1 MNEVAAIKEGKG
13 CVTSISG
20 ATVRVDLP
28 DLKIG
33 DRVFVGDNRLT
44 GEVVRIDGAIATVQ
58 VFEENRGLGIGEP
71 VVSAEEPL
79 LAHLG
84 PGLLGSVFDGLQRP
98 LARLRDESGD
108 FISSGLNPFP
118 LDQQREWAFQT
129 QRQAGDTLHLGDSL
143 GHVREGHIEHHFFSP
158 RAGVLSQLRDAPL
171 QLEQP
176 LASFDDEE
184 KVFPRQS
191 WPVRKARPYRRK
203 QAPCAPLVTGQRC
216 LDFLFPLLKG
226 GVAIVPGGFG
236 TGKTIL
242 EQTVA
247 KFADVDVVVYV
258 GCGERGN
265 EMAGLLDEFAQLE
278 DPRSGRPLMERTIIV
293 ANTSNMP
300 VAARESSI
308 FTAVTMAEYYR
319 DMGLDVLFLADSLSR
334 WAEALREISA
344 ALEEMPGEDGYP
356 TYLGSRLSGFI
367 ERAGVVETM
376 SGASGSLSMLLAVS
390 PPGADFAEP
399 VTQACLRVAGA
410 LYLLDTRL
418 AHRRHFPAINWT
430 QSYSLYGEVAANHFT
445 ERHSQWVELQQG
457 CRDILQRE
465 GALREIAE
473 VVGMEGLQDA
483 DRLLLLTA
491 ERIRQQFLCQNS
503 FTADAFAAPEQTLAL
518 ISSLLAEHQRLAA
531 AVQQGELLDELLK
544 ETADAPR

>member
-1 MNEVAAIKEGKG
+1 MNGK
-13 CVTSISG
+13 VTSISG
-20 ATVRVDLP
+20 ATVCVDLA
-28 DLKIG
+28 DLKVG
-33 DRVFVGDNRLT
+33 DRVFVGSSRLT
-44 GEVVRIDGAIATVQ
+44 GEVVRIDATISTVQ

-71 VVSAEEPL
+71 VISAKGPL
-79 LAHLG
+79 TVRLG
-84 PGLLGSVFDGLQRP
+84 PGLLGGVFDGLQRP
-98 LARLRDESGD
+98 LPLLQQSSGD
-108 FISSGLNPFP
+108 FISSGQDPFP
-118 LDQQREWAFQT
+118 LDCKRRWAFSSE
-129 QRQAGDTLHLGDSL
+129 RKVGDRLRSGEAF
-143 GHVREGHIEHHFFSP
+143 GKVREGHIDHLLLTP
-158 RAGVLSQLRDAPL
+158 QDGILTQLHSGEL

-176 LASFDDEE
+176 AAHLEDE
-184 KVFPRQS
+184 QLLHGWHS
-191 WPVRKARPYRRK
+191 WPVRKARPYQSK
-203 QAPCAPLVTGQRC
+203 LPPTTPLVTGQRC

-236 TGKTIL
+236 TGKTVL
-242 EQTVA
+242 EQTIA
-247 KFADVDVVVYV
+247 KHADVDIVVYV

-265 EMAGLLDEFAQLE
+265 EMAGLLDEFSELE
-278 DPRSGRPLMERTIIV
+278 DPRSNRPLMERTIIV

-367 ERAGVVETM
+367 ERAGVVETLAA
-376 SGASGSLSMLLAVS
+376 GQGSLSMILAVS

-410 LYLLDTRL
+410 LYMLDTNL

-430 QSYSLYGEVAANHFT
+430 QSFSLYSDTAMAHFT
-445 ERHSQWVELQQG
+445 EQHSTWAALQAR

-465 GALREIAE
+465 DALREVAE
-473 VVGMEGLQDA
+473 VVGMEGLQDN
-483 DRLLLLTA
+483 DRLLMCTA
-491 ERIRQQFLCQNS
+491 EKIRLDFLCQNS
-503 FTADAFAAPEQTLAL
+503 FSDDAYTTPQNTVAQITTLVT
-518 ISSLLAEHQRLAA
+518 EHDRIAA
-531 AVQQGELLDELLK
+531 ALNDGALLVDLLT
-544 ETADAPR
+544 EAADAPL

>member
-1 MNEVAAIKEGKG
+1 MNGK
-13 CVTSISG
+13 VTSISG
-20 ATVRVDLP
+20 ATVCVDLA
-28 DLKIG
+28 DLKVG
-33 DRVFVGDNRLT
+33 DRVFVGTSRLT
-44 GEVVRIDGAIATVQ
+44 GEVVRIDATIATVQ

-71 VVSAEEPL
+71 VISAKGPL
-79 LAHLG
+79 TVRLG
-84 PGLLGSVFDGLQRP
+84 PGLLGGVFDGLQRP
-98 LARLRDESGD
+98 LPLLQQSSGD
-108 FISSGLNPFP
+108 FISSGQDPFP
-118 LDQQREWAFQT
+118 LDCKRRWAFSSE
-129 QRQAGDTLHLGDSL
+129 RKAGDRLRSGEAF
-143 GHVREGHIEHHFFSP
+143 GKVREGHIDHLLLTPQE
-158 RAGVLSQLRDAPL
+158 GILTQLHSGEL

-176 LASFDDEE
+176 AAHLEDE
-184 KVFPRQS
+184 QLLHGWHS
-191 WPVRKARPYRRK
+191 WPVRKARPYQSK
-203 QAPCAPLVTGQRC
+203 LPPTTPLVTGQRC

-236 TGKTIL
+236 TGKTVL
-242 EQTVA
+242 EQTIA
-247 KFADVDVVVYV
+247 KHADVDIVVYV

-265 EMAGLLDEFAQLE
+265 EMAGLLDEFSELE
-278 DPRSGRPLMERTIIV
+278 DPRSNRPLMERTIIV

-367 ERAGVVETM
+367 ERAGVVETLA
-376 SGASGSLSMLLAVS
+376 GGQGSLSMILAVS

-410 LYLLDTRL
+410 LYMLDTNL

-430 QSYSLYGEVAANHFT
+430 QSFSLYSDTAMAHFT
-445 ERHSQWVELQQG
+445 EQHSTWAALQAR

-465 GALREIAE
+465 DALREVAE
-473 VVGMEGLQDA
+473 VVGMEGLQDN
-483 DRLLLLTA
+483 DRLLMCTA
-491 ERIRQQFLCQNS
+491 EKIRLDFLCQNS
-503 FTADAFAAPEQTLAL
+503 FSDDAYTTPQNTVAQITTLVT
-518 ISSLLAEHQRLAA
+518 EHDRIAA
-531 AVQQGELLDELLK
+531 ALNDGALLVDLLK
-544 ETADAPR
+544 EAADAPL

>member
-1 MNEVAAIKEGKG
+1 MNGK
-13 CVTSISG
+13 VTSISG
-20 ATVRVDLP
+20 ATVCVDLA
-28 DLKIG
+28 DLKVG
-33 DRVFVGDNRLT
+33 DRVFVGTSRLT
-44 GEVVRIDGAIATVQ
+44 GEVVRIDATIATVQ

-71 VVSAEEPL
+71 VISGKGPL
-79 LAHLG
+79 TVRLG
-84 PGLLGSVFDGLQRP
+84 PGLLGGVFDGLQRP
-98 LARLRDESGD
+98 LPLLQQSSGD
-108 FISSGLNPFP
+108 FISSGQDPFP
-118 LDQQREWAFQT
+118 LDCKRRWEFSSE
-129 QRQAGDTLHLGDSL
+129 RKAGDRLRSGEAF
-143 GHVREGHIEHHFFSP
+143 GKVREGHIDHLLLTP
-158 RAGVLSQLRDAPL
+158 QDGILTQLHSGEL

-176 LASFDDEE
+176 AAHLEDE
-184 KVFPRQS
+184 QLLHGWHS
-191 WPVRKARPYRRK
+191 WPVRKARPYQSK
-203 QAPCAPLVTGQRC
+203 LPPTTPLVTGQRC

-236 TGKTIL
+236 TGKTVL
-242 EQTVA
+242 EQTIA
-247 KFADVDVVVYV
+247 KHADVDIVVYV

-265 EMAGLLDEFAQLE
+265 EMAGLLDEFSELE
-278 DPRSGRPLMERTIIV
+278 DPRSNRPLMERTIIV

-367 ERAGVVETM
+367 ERAGVVETLA
-376 SGASGSLSMLLAVS
+376 GGQGSLSMILAVS

-410 LYLLDTRL
+410 LYMLDTNL

-430 QSYSLYGEVAANHFT
+430 QSFSLYSDTAMAHFT
-445 ERHSQWVELQQG
+445 EQHSAWAALQAR

-465 GALREIAE
+465 DALREVAE
-473 VVGMEGLQDA
+473 VVGMEGLQDN
-483 DRLLLLTA
+483 DRLLMCTA
-491 ERIRQQFLCQNS
+491 EKIRLDFLCQNS
-503 FTADAFAAPEQTLAL
+503 FSDDSYTTPQNTVAQITTLVT
-518 ISSLLAEHQRLAA
+518 EHDRIAA
-531 AVQQGELLDELLK
+531 ALNDGALLDDLLK
-544 ETADAPR
+544 EAADAPL

>member
-1 MNEVAAIKEGKG
+1 MNGK
-13 CVTSISG
+13 VTSISG
-20 ATVRVDLP
+20 ATVCVDLA
-28 DLKIG
+28 DLKVG
-33 DRVFVGDNRLT
+33 DRVLVGTNRLT
-44 GEVVRIDGAIATVQ
+44 GEVVRLDGTIATVQ

-71 VVSAEEPL
+71 VTSAKGPL
-79 LAHLG
+79 TVRLG
-84 PGLLGSVFDGLQRP
+84 PGLLGGIFDGLQRP
-98 LARLRDESGD
+98 LPLLRESSGD
-108 FISSGLNPFP
+108 FIASGQNPFP
-118 LDQQREWAFQT
+118 LDCSRSWAFSSE
-129 QRQAGDTLHLGDSL
+129 RKPGDKLKRGEAF
-143 GHVREGHIEHHFFSP
+143 GKVREGHIDHLLLTPED
-158 RAGVLSQLRDAPL
+158 GTLTQLNVGEL

-176 LASFDDEE
+176 AARLEE
-184 KVFPRQS
+184 NQILHGWHS
-191 WPVRKARPYRRK
+191 WPVRSARPYRTK
-203 QAPCAPLVTGQRC
+203 LPPTTPLVTGQRC

-236 TGKTIL
+236 TGKTVL
-242 EQTVA
+242 EQTIA
-247 KFADVDVVVYV
+247 KHADVDVVVYV

-265 EMAGLLDEFAQLE
+265 EMAGLLDEFSELV
-278 DPRSGRPLMERTIIV
+278 DPRSNRPLMERTIIV

-367 ERAGVVETM
+367 ERAGVVETVA
-376 SGASGSLSMLLAVS
+376 GGQGSLSMILAVS

-410 LYLLDTRL
+410 LYMLDTNL

-430 QSYSLYGEVAANHFT
+430 QSFSLYSDTAMAHFT
-445 ERHSQWVELQQG
+445 EMHGEWAKLQAR

-465 GALREIAE
+465 NALREVAE
-473 VVGMEGLQDA
+473 VVGMEGLQDG
-483 DRLLLLTA
+483 DRLLMRTA
-491 ERIRQQFLCQNS
+491 EKIRLDFLCQNS
-503 FTADAFAAPEQTLAL
+503 FSDDAYATPQNTVEHIATLV
-518 ISSLLAEHQRLAA
+518 AEHDRLAA
-531 AVQQGELLDELLK
+531 ALADGALLDDLLK
-544 ETADAPR
+544 EAIDAPL

>member
-1 MNEVAAIKEGKG
+1 MNGK
-13 CVTSISG
+13 VTSISG
-20 ATVRVDLP
+20 ATVCVDLA
-28 DLKIG
+28 DLKVG
-33 DRVFVGDNRLT
+33 DRVFVGTSRLT
-44 GEVVRIDGAIATVQ
+44 GEVVRIDATIATVQ

-71 VVSAEEPL
+71 VISAKGPL
-79 LAHLG
+79 TVRLG
-84 PGLLGSVFDGLQRP
+84 PGLLGGVFDGLQRP
-98 LARLRDESGD
+98 LPLLQQSSGD
-108 FISSGLNPFP
+108 FISSGQDPFP
-118 LDQQREWAFQT
+118 LDCKRRWEFSSE
-129 QRQAGDTLHLGDSL
+129 RKAGDRLRSGEAF
-143 GHVREGHIEHHFFSP
+143 GKVREGHIDHLLLTP
-158 RAGVLSQLRDAPL
+158 QDGILTQLHSGEL

-176 LASFDDEE
+176 AAHLEDE
-184 KVFPRQS
+184 QLLHGWHS
-191 WPVRKARPYRRK
+191 WPVRKARPYQSK
-203 QAPCAPLVTGQRC
+203 LPPTTPLVTGQRC

-236 TGKTIL
+236 TGKTVL
-242 EQTVA
+242 EQTIA
-247 KFADVDVVVYV
+247 KHADVDIVVYV

-265 EMAGLLDEFAQLE
+265 EMAGLLDEFSELE
-278 DPRSGRPLMERTIIV
+278 DPRSNRPLMERTIIV

-367 ERAGVVETM
+367 ERAGVVETLA
-376 SGASGSLSMLLAVS
+376 GGQGSLSMILAVS

-410 LYLLDTRL
+410 LYMLDTNL

-430 QSYSLYGEVAANHFT
+430 QSFSLYSDTAMAHFT
-445 ERHSQWVELQQG
+445 EQHSAWAALQAR

-465 GALREIAE
+465 DALREVAE
-473 VVGMEGLQDA
+473 VVGMEGLQDN
-483 DRLLLLTA
+483 DRLLMCTA
-491 ERIRQQFLCQNS
+491 EKIRLDFLCQNS
-503 FTADAFAAPEQTLAL
+503 FSDDSYTTPQNTVAQITTLVT
-518 ISSLLAEHQRLAA
+518 EHDRIAA
-531 AVQQGELLDELLK
+531 ALNDGALLDDLLK
-544 ETADAPR
+544 EAADAPL